1 MLAAA
6 VAVTTIAWQIR
17 GRLDAIQEST
27 NRVEAKLDAHV
38 TTPGLHYNPWPPLHK
53 VTPR

>member
-17 GRLDAIQEST
+17 GKLDAIQEAT

-38 TTPGLHYNPWPPLHK
+38 STPGLHYSPSPPLHK
-53 VTPR
+53 VPPR